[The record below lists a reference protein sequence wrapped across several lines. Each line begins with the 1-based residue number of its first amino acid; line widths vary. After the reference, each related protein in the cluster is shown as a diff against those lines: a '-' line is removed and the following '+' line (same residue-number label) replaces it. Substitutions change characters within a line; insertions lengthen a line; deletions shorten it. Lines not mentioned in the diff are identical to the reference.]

1 MKSRFDKLSEL
12 AGGKLVS
19 AQAALS
25 KAGSSTLAV
34 GNAVRQEIGAAI
46 DTSGELMR
54 DAIDHEYT
62 KSAATKAK
70 EFVNDATSAG
80 RKLTNHAAGD
90 AKTTQDI
97 GVPNPDTEAESSKD
111 IEDAIHKLEGRD
123 RLGKLGEGMGT
134 AGGALAGASAAGV
147 IASAAG
153 ASTLFG
159 STTLAGA
166 LGGVFVASTPV
177 GWVVG
182 SAALAGA
189 AGYGIAKM
197 IRSGS
202 RQDKVR
208 EEIIE
213 RLKKRLGTIRG
224 KRGEQVALDELRLLL
239 PVVIKSGLVT
249 EDQAERMITLVNN
262 GHLGAEIALLRIRAI
277 SALK

>member
-1 MKSRFDKLSEL
+1 
-12 AGGKLVS
+12 
-19 AQAALS
+19 
-25 KAGSSTLAV
+25 
-34 GNAVRQEIGAAI
+34 
-46 DTSGELMR
+46 MR